1 VQYVQ
6 ERQMGDAMRLDIKSP
21 NFRDRRGLAMVK
33 AQHAESGNFEKVS
46 ISQTSQHSEQKT

>member
-1 VQYVQ
+1 
-6 ERQMGDAMRLDIKSP
+6 MGDAMRLDIKSP